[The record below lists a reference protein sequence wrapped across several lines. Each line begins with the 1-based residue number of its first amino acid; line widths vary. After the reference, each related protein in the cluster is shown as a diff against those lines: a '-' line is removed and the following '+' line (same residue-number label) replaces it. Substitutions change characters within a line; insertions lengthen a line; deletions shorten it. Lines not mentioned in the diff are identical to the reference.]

1 MLRIYFS
8 NNLDHLFSFLRDNLL
23 ESRGPFEKKEIVI
36 PHAPLK
42 SWIRSKLAEDFSFG
56 IAAGIDFYFPHE
68 CFELKARSSF
78 LKKIPSET
86 ELSFAISHYFLKR
99 IKEDPKQL
107 DEELLR
113 FFNLKNQ
120 KSLTVKE
127 EKKLILFSNELATLY
142 NHYSRHEKN
151 ANIFFEN
158 LKENSWQKKLWS
170 YLFGKQGLFSTVTQ
184 VFENFQLATDKK
196 NREGSLHLFA
206 PAFFSESELAFFSK
220 LSEST
225 NVFLY
230 VFSLTRSFI
239 GDVLSR
245 KEAAYLSQTLNK
257 TPGKK
262 LFLEELSPLFFDSN
276 QLLANW
282 GRSGKYFFNSLDS
295 MESKADWIEKY
306 EVHSE
311 TKKYLSYQNLLDNE
325 ISFKEGKFG
334 LLQAL
339 QSDII
344 LGRVS
349 ENEPP
354 LEIHETYE
362 NSLRIH
368 RAVSKSREVEALYND
383 LVFLFENQIEDSK
396 KFEPQEVLV
405 VASNIALYEPYFHR
419 IFGSPES
426 KLPYR
431 VAEIQFPE
439 KNPLIQEFLLLLRL
453 GETRFE
459 KKDLFKLLN
468 SKALRAKFGF
478 DEEAVQLI
486 HKWLKPCLSWGL
498 SQTHQK
504 EFLQEE
510 HQVEIE
516 TCLKQNSL
524 EEAISHLLGDRH
536 KIESSKDGVCL
547 GVADLSLLDRLII
560 FLRSLEHDLKA
571 FRQTKKNLQNWQLDL
586 TYLLKDYFDIEM
598 EDFKEDGSHLLKA
611 FQLIGR
617 MQTQEDLQFSFGA
630 VALYLDK
637 ILQNVKISHRDSLQ
651 NAITFSTPKSS
662 RSIPYKIIAFL
673 GLQESS
679 YPSPLSKT
687 SLDLLRKNPLHTDYP
702 NETDQDLQSF
712 MELILAAQEHLILSY
727 TSTTKEK
734 EPGENSTLIRE
745 LLEYL
750 DEAFL
755 LKGQKPA
762 NACFFIHPEK
772 SEDESYFYSDSP
784 LKNYRKSCFKA
795 AINKRCQT
803 KLTMPLEFSEEER
816 DSKKWI
822 KALELKEISAFLRNP
837 LKTFFRKKWDVS
849 FYQSKE
855 KDEILSLGFYQ
866 IQDLMMKSFTPS
878 KNNSLEKQF
887 SKENL
892 LPGVFQKAAKYRVK
906 REKDNLEQFFSL
918 YDKKLDLLHTVD
930 FLPGIPT
937 LKQVSEDRWAAPA
950 FKFTFDGLG
959 SIELLGS
966 LKYISKA
973 GIICFSKQDVGSLIP
988 HLPELLLYS
997 SLIETYDF
1005 PFEKAFFSISD
1016 KPAYVPFWEQKDSL
1030 NSLKIIIQHYI
1041 DSLHHPFPL
1050 LPDWIEPIAGKD
1062 TVKLN
1067 EVLQD
1072 SFEEIEINKGPFL
1085 ERNFRSVASLDAT
1098 HLIKTYEKPST
1109 LLKELVE
1116 PFILRDRK

>member
-8 NNLDHLFSFLRDNLL
+8 NHLDHLFSFLRDNLL
-23 ESRGPFEKKEIVI
+23 ENQGPFEKKEIVI

-42 SWIRSKLAEDFSFG
+42 SWIRARLAEDPIFG
-56 IAAGIDFYFPHE
+56 IAAGVDFYFPHE
-68 CFELKARSSF
+68 CFELKTRSSF
-78 LKKIPSET
+78 FKKIPSDT
-86 ELSFAISHYFLKR
+86 ELSFAISHYFFKR
-99 IKEDPKQL
+99 IKEDPKDL
-107 DEELLR
+107 DQELLK

-120 KSLTVKE
+120 KCLSLKE
-127 EKKLILFSNELATLY
+127 EKKLILFSNELASLY

-151 ANIFFEN
+151 ANVFFEN

-184 VFENFQLATDKK
+184 GLENFQFANEK
-196 NREGSLHLFA
+196 NPKGGSLHLFA

-225 NVFLY
+225 SVSLY

-245 KEAAYLSQTLNK
+245 KEAAYLSRALN
-257 TPGKK
+257 TMPGKES
-262 LFLEELSPLFFDSN
+262 FLEHSSLFFDSN

-282 GRSGKYFFNSLDS
+282 GRSGKYFFNALDS
-295 MESKADWIEKY
+295 MESKTDWFEKY
-306 EVHSE
+306 EIHSE
-311 TKKYLSYQNLLDNE
+311 TKNYSSYQNLLDSE

-334 LLQAL
+334 ILQAL

-344 LGRVS
+344 LGRIS
-349 ENEPP
+349 EKAPP

-368 RAVSKSREVEALYND
+368 RSVSKSREVEALYND
-383 LVFLFENQIEDSK
+383 LVFLFENQIESSK
-396 KFEPQEVLV
+396 KIEPQEVLV

-468 SKALRAKFGF
+468 SKALRSKFGF
-478 DEEAVQLI
+478 DEEAIQLI
-486 HKWLKPCLSWGL
+486 SKWLKPYLSWGL
-498 SQTHQK
+498 SESHQK

-510 HQVEIE
+510 HQIEIE

-524 EEAISHLLGDRH
+524 EEAISHLLSDRL
-536 KIESSKDGVCL
+536 KIESSEKDNFL
-547 GVADLSLLDRLII
+547 GVTGLSLLDRLIV

-571 FRQTKKNLQNWQLDL
+571 FRQIKKNLQSWQLEL
-586 TYLLKDYFDIEM
+586 TYLLKDYFDIEID
-598 EDFKEDGSHLLKA
+598 DFKEDAAHLLKA

-617 MQTQEDLQFSFGA
+617 MQTQEDLLFSFGA

-651 NAITFSTPKSS
+651 NTLTFSTPKSS

-673 GLQESS
+673 GLQDNC
-679 YPSPLSKT
+679 YPSLGSKT
-687 SLDLLRKNPLHTDYP
+687 SLDLLRKSPLHTNYP
-702 NETDQDLQSF
+702 SELDQDLQSF
-712 MELILAAQEHLILSY
+712 IELILASQEHLILSY

-734 EPGENSTLIRE
+734 EPGENSALIRE

-755 LKGQKPA
+755 IKGQKPS
-762 NACFFIHPEK
+762 NACFFKHPEK
-772 SEDESYFYSDSP
+772 SEDESYFTSDSP
-784 LKNYRKSCFKA
+784 LKNYRKSCFKSA
-795 AINKRCQT
+795 QNKRCQT
-803 KLTMPLEFSEEER
+803 KLFMPLQISEDAS
-816 DSKKWI
+816 DSKKWV
-822 KALELKEISAFLRNP
+822 KVLELKEISAFLRNP
-837 LKTFFRKKWDVS
+837 LKTFFRRKWDVS

-855 KDEILSLGFYQ
+855 KKETLSLGFYQ

-878 KNNSLEKQF
+878 NNNSLEKQF

-892 LPGVFQKAAKYRVK
+892 LPGIVQKAAKYRVK
-906 REKDNLEQFFSL
+906 REKDNLEQLFSL

-937 LKQVSEDRWAAPA
+937 LKQVGENKWVAPA
-950 FKFTFDGLG
+950 FKFTFEGQG

-966 LKYISKA
+966 LKSISKA
-973 GIICFSKQDVGSLIP
+973 GIICFSKQDMGSLIP
-988 HLPELLLYS
+988 HLPELLLYA

-1016 KPAYVPFWEQKDSL
+1016 KPAYVPFLEKKDSL
-1030 NSLKIIIQHYI
+1030 NSLKSLIQHYI
-1041 DSLHHPFPL
+1041 DSLQHPFPL
-1050 LPDWIEPIAGKD
+1050 LPEWIQPVAEKD
-1062 TVKLN
+1062 CVKLN
-1067 EVLQD
+1067 DILQG
-1072 SFEEIEINKGPFL
+1072 SFEEREINKGPFL
-1085 ERNFRSVASLDAT
+1085 ERNFRSVASLDAD
-1098 HLIKTYEKPST
+1098 HLIKAYEKPSA
-1109 LLKELVE
+1109 LLKDLVE
-1116 PFILRDRK
+1116 PFISRGKK